1 MNKYYKPLA
10 LLMMMATLALS
21 SCSPSKD
28 EPTQEPPAPLVVTK
42 PVTVP
47 GGLVNGA
54 NGYVEPYH
62 DPAYPNSPYFTHQEA
77 AEIQDKLINSGS
89 EYYVP
94 SANELVHYFPRPH
107 EDGTYDHY
115 LAPFSPA
122 LNTLSHPSGDR
133 RLLPDV
139 TEFVEFEGH
148 NTYYTKSRFLHSI
161 SPKQK
166 VGVIPG
172 YFDVIYAIRFY
183 DQPEYR
189 VFQRWTYSFETY
201 QHGGNIPTNKI
212 LGTISF
218 LPYEESATVGGKDA
232 PVFTEEYWERRASE
246 VKSVSIMN
254 WGWELP
260 DAQEPVRNN
269 YGFVIGYAPRASV
282 GKLDIDSGFALLDYD
297 RDPEN
302 TTSSTWNHLWGH
314 KDEIGERGVI
324 LLFKKEKK

>member
-1 MNKYYKPLA
+1 MTKYYKPLA
-10 LLMMMATLALS
+10 LATLMVTTLGLS
-21 SCSPSKD
+21 SCESKSND
-28 EPTQEPPAPLVVTK
+28 EPTPTPPPTPVVTK
-42 PVTVP
+42 PVTIP
-47 GGLVNGA
+47 GGWVNGA

-107 EDGTYDHY
+107 EDGIYDHY
-115 LAPFSPA
+115 LAPFAPA
-122 LNTLSHPSGDR
+122 LNTLSHPSGNR

-139 TEFVEFEGH
+139 EEFVEFEGR
-148 NTYYTKSRFLHSI
+148 NTRHTKSRFLHVKDSVK
-161 SPKQK
+161 SH
-166 VGVIPG
+166 
-172 YFDVIYAIRFY
+172 YFEAIYAIRFF
-183 DQPEYR
+183 DQPEHR
-189 VFQRWTYSFETY
+189 VFQRWTYSASSYT
-201 QHGGNIPTNKI
+201 HGNYIPTEKI

-218 LPYEESATVGGKDA
+218 LPYEESATVGGKYA

-254 WGWELP
+254 WGFDLP

-282 GKLDIDSGFALLDYD
+282 GKLDLDSGFALLDYD

-302 TTSSTWNHLWGH
+302 TSWSSKWNHFLGH